1 MRFNEAKICQI
12 QYMGVRQYAAL
23 VSFSRK
29 TDIFYSV
36 HSGRVIGVEMFPF
49 CFSKALNGLKKLWL
63 IDDFMNFL
71 RDLHRPNGLSRKCVA
86 SNVAP
91 ILTLNSLLLFLSQ
104 NYRGL

>member
-1 MRFNEAKICQI
+1 
-12 QYMGVRQYAAL
+12 MGVRQNAAL

-36 HSGRVIGVEMFPF
+36 HSGRIVRVEMFSF
-49 CFSKALNGLKKLWL
+49 CFSKALNGLKKLRL
-63 IDDFMNFL
+63 IYDFMKIFG
-71 RDLHRPNGLSRKCVA
+71 DLHRPNDLSRKCVA

-104 NYRGL
+104 NRCGL

>member
-29 TDIFYSV
+29 TGIFNSV
-36 HSGRVIGVEMFPF
+36 HSGRIIGVEMFSF
-49 CFSKALNGLKKLWL
+49 CFSKALNGLKKFRL
-63 IDDFMNFL
+63 IYEHGFL
-71 RDLHRPNGLSRKCVA
+71 RGLHRPNDLSHKCDA
-86 SNVAP
+86 SNVAL

-104 NYRGL
+104 NRRGL

>member
-1 MRFNEAKICQI
+1 
-12 QYMGVRQYAAL
+12 MGVRQYAAL

-36 HSGRVIGVEMFPF
+36 HSGRIVGVKMFSL
-49 CFSKALNGLKKLWL
+49 CFPKALNGLKKLRL
-63 IDDFMNFL
+63 FYDFMNFL
-71 RDLHRPNGLSRKCVA
+71 GDLHRPNDLSRKCVA

-104 NYRGL
+104 NHRGL

>member
-1 MRFNEAKICQI
+1 
-12 QYMGVRQYAAL
+12 MGVRQYAAL

-29 TDIFYSV
+29 TDIFNSV
-36 HSGRVIGVEMFPF
+36 HSGRVIGVEMFSF
-49 CFSKALNGLKKLWL
+49 CFSKALNGLKKKLF
-63 IDDFMNFL
+63 DDFMNFL

-104 NYRGL
+104 NHRGL